1 MKNKGFFTKKCA
13 IIILF
18 IGLLL
23 GITTIIMVFFNFEN
37 KDYIN
42 NNENNI
48 VSNKRTKEDIKND
61 ISNLKEQI
69 NKLNEEKEQLIN
81 ERNEIFKNEG
91 FSDKYNEKTEEIIN
105 KGKEIFYLEEQLDK
119 YEDELFFMDDEFNN
133 ISNNK
138 IHIFENKLFNPLNL
152 SFKTKMLILGFFI
165 IFFTLLSYL
174 CIIHGYRRKQ
184 LIIKKLK

>member
-1 MKNKGFFTKKCA
+1 MKNKGFFTKKYA
-13 IIILF
+13 IIILIIGVLIGITAII
-18 IGLLL
+18 IGL
-23 GITTIIMVFFNFEN
+23 FDFEN
-37 KDYIN
+37 KDNIN

-48 VSNKRTKEDIKND
+48 VSDRRTKEDVQND
-61 ISNLKEQI
+61 ISNLKEDI
-69 NKLNEEKEQLIN
+69 NKLKEEKEQLIN

-152 SFKTKMLILGFFI
+152 SFQTKMLILGIFI

-184 LIIKKLK
+184 LIIKKIR